1 MQKKLSQ
8 MILDKKFALDQG
20 AGCLIIFYD
29 PKTDA
34 IYSATLETISNI
46 GKVVDSQDN
55 WHEVVELISNCHHVF
70 LGSIRKQLLSFITLL
85 CMLDRL
91 HD

>member
-55 WHEVVELISNCHHVF
+55 
-70 LGSIRKQLLSFITLL
+70 
-85 CMLDRL
+85 
-91 HD
+91 